1 MTKTDLKIEG
11 ATAYMDAIRTLLD
24 DIARTQSEALDRAAT
39 ALVNTVQND
48 RTIFIFGSGHSHM
61 LAEEGHFRAGGLANV
76 TPILIESLMLHQ
88 GSIRSTSIERVMGL
102 AEGLLKTYNP
112 VPGDTLIVFS
122 NSGVNAVPVEM
133 ALAGKKA
140 GLTVIAVLSRE
151 YAAAA
156 QQGPVGMKLADVA
169 DILIDNH
176 GVAGDAI
183 VSVGEDG
190 LRVSPT
196 STITGAFILNALVAE
211 VAFRL
216 HQQGQPLP
224 IYVSA
229 NVPGA
234 AEHNRDLFTHFRERN
249 PHL

>member
-1 MTKTDLKIEG
+1 MTDSTLHG
-11 ATAYMDAIRTLLD
+11 ADAYMNAVRALLD
-24 DIARTQSEALDRAAT
+24 DIARTQGEALDRAAS
-39 ALVNTVQND
+39 ALVETIRRD
-48 RTIFIFGSGHSHM
+48 GTIFLFGSGHSHM

-76 TPILIESLMLHQ
+76 TPILIEPLMLHQ
-88 GSIRSTSIERVMGL
+88 GSIRSTSIERVTGL

-112 VPGDTLIVFS
+112 TPGDTLIVFS

-133 ALAGKKA
+133 ALAGKKT
-140 GLTVIAVLSRE
+140 GLTVIGVISME

-156 QQGPVGMKLADVA
+156 QQGPVGRKLSDVA

-176 GVAGDAI
+176 GIAGDAVVPI
-183 VSVGEDG
+183 GEAG

-216 HQQGQPLP
+216 HRQGFPLP
-224 IYVSA
+224 IYISA
-229 NVPGA
+229 NVAGS
-234 AEHNRDLFTHFRERN
+234 AEHNRDLFARFRGRN